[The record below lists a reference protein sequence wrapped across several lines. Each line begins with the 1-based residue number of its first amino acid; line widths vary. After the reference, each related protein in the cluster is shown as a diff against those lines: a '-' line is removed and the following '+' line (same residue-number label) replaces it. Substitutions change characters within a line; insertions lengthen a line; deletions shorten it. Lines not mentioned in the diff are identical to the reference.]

1 MRNIL
6 LKSILL
12 CILSLFVWKAQAE
25 ECVIDG
31 IRYDLSGNEATVIQ
45 DYYLSGVGKYS
56 LQKTRKYYSGDITIL
71 SFITYNDVKYSVTSI
86 GNAAFSECTGLTS
99 ITIPDSVK
107 TIDVQ
112 AFDSCSSLISVTLN
126 STTPPTL
133 NNINAFERNA
143 SGRKFYV
150 PEASVDTYKAASK
163 WSSFA
168 NDIEAIPTA

>member
-25 ECVIDG
+25 ECVKDG

-56 LQKTRKYYSGDITIL
+56 LQKTRKYYSGDITIP
-71 SFITYNDVKYSVTSI
+71 SFITYNDVEYSVTSI

-99 ITIPDSVK
+99 ITIPNSVTSISK
-107 TIDVQ
+107 Y
-112 AFDSCSSLISVTLN
+112 AFDGCSGLTSVNIPNSVTSIGN
-126 STTPPTL
+126 W
-133 NNINAFERNA
+133 AFK
-143 SGRKFYV
+143 GC
-150 PEASVDTYKAASK
+150 
-163 WSSFA
+163 
-168 NDIEAIPTA
+168 I